1 MNKESGQSTIIAA
14 LSLSLVTIGFLAFAI
29 DVGYMFHEKRMAQAA
44 ADAAALAAAEEVTY
58 DGSGTIG
65 ADAQNAANAAAT
77 QNGFNT
83 SAGTNPATV
92 TLTSQGSGNYS
103 NAGSTAAPSTWIQAQ
118 VSEPIPTFFLRGLL
132 PGKTTLTV
140 SATAVAS
147 GGQSSPTC
155 VCLEGASG
163 QDLNMSNN
171 GKLDAVNCGVTADSS
186 SSNAIGIVGSA
197 NVCASSLAAVASS
210 WDNSG
215 NINNGGS
222 IGGNG
227 CTVKVIQGLTSA
239 CKPPM
244 PAAPTYN
251 SAQCTNDPLGSYGNG
266 GSSYTVGPGSG
277 NGTTQSGNTI
287 CYKALTVGAN
297 GDAVTLNS
305 GIYVISGGELHFESG
320 ANNKSNL
327 GGNGVMFFLTNGA
340 SIVIDNGANVNLVAG
355 GNSQNGGG
363 TATSISSTYNG
374 ILVFEDPGN
383 GGADAGDTQA
393 VSVQGG
399 SNTYLNGAIYA
410 PLAAL
415 TLGNGSG
422 SNVNSNIVAQS
433 LTMNGGGTLNVTAS
447 ANLGTANSSVAK
459 LSQ

>member
-186 SSNAIGIVGSA
+186 SSNAIG
-197 NVCASSLAAVASS
+197 
-210 WDNSG
+210 
-215 NINNGGS
+215 
-222 IGGNG
+222 
-227 CTVKVIQGLTSA
+227 
-239 CKPPM
+239 
-244 PAAPTYN
+244 
-251 SAQCTNDPLGSYGNG
+251 
-266 GSSYTVGPGSG
+266 
-277 NGTTQSGNTI
+277 
-287 CYKALTVGAN
+287 
-297 GDAVTLNS
+297 
-305 GIYVISGGELHFESG
+305 F
-320 ANNKSNL
+320 
-327 GGNGVMFFLTNGA
+327 
-340 SIVIDNGANVNLVAG
+340 VAG
-355 GNSQNGGG
+355 GRGFQLGQQRQYQQWRQHRRQRMHSEGDSGPDQRLQ
-363 TATSISSTYNG
+363 TAHACG
-374 ILVFEDPGN
+374 
-383 GGADAGDTQA
+383 
-393 VSVQGG
+393 
-399 SNTYLNGAIYA
+399 
-410 PLAAL
+410 
-415 TLGNGSG
+415 
-422 SNVNSNIVAQS
+422 
-433 LTMNGGGTLNVTAS
+433 
-447 ANLGTANSSVAK
+447 ANLQLRAMYQRSPG
-459 LSQ
+459 

>member
-1 MNKESGQSTIIAA
+1 MNDHCPRRSQMNKESGQSTIIAA

-58 DGSGTIG
+58 DGLGTIG

-77 QNGFNT
+77 LNGFNT

-103 NAGSTAAPSTWIQAQ
+103 NAGSTAAPSTWIQAH

-132 PGKTTLTV
+132 PAKPPPPVPAPAPPFSLRGLLPGKTTLTV
-140 SATAVAS
+140 PATAVAS

-163 QDLNMSNN
+163 QNLNMSNN

-215 NINNGGS
+215 NINNGES

-266 GSSYTVGPGSG
+266 GSPYTVGPGSG

-297 GDAVTLNS
+297 GDAVT
-305 GIYVISGGELHFESG
+305 
-320 ANNKSNL
+320 
-327 GGNGVMFFLTNGA
+327 
-340 SIVIDNGANVNLVAG
+340 
-355 GNSQNGGG
+355 
-363 TATSISSTYNG
+363 
-374 ILVFEDPGN
+374 
-383 GGADAGDTQA
+383 
-393 VSVQGG
+393 
-399 SNTYLNGAIYA
+399 
-410 PLAAL
+410 
-415 TLGNGSG
+415 
-422 SNVNSNIVAQS
+422 
-433 LTMNGGGTLNVTAS
+433 
-447 ANLGTANSSVAK
+447 
-459 LSQ
+459 